1 MYLNPN
7 YCNIDWRKTKSQLLE
22 NLQPGLFQAAW
33 VVGSDGN
40 VHNFF
45 SDKVARI

>member
-22 NLQPGLFQAAW
+22 NLLPGLFQADW
-33 VVGSDGN
+33 KERVVGSDGN
-40 VHNFF
+40 VHNTL
-45 SDKVARI
+45 